1 MNWKVFV
8 GFALAFILLTIV
20 CTVGQMGWIDNEV
33 APLFIVLKPLE
44 YGATAWMAAVGDMV
58 MFRYTFFEGSWI
70 IARWVFFLPVSIGFM
85 IGLALALLQAVASA
99 VGGLFRAF
107 RPM

>member
-8 GFALAFILLTIV
+8 GFAFAFILLTIV
-20 CTVGQMGWIDNEV
+20 CTVGQMVWIGEEA
-33 APLFIVLKPLE
+33 APLMIVLNPFK
-44 YGATAWMAAVGDMV
+44 YGATAWMNAVIDMV

>member
-8 GFALAFILLTIV
+8 GFAFAFILLTIV
-20 CTVGQMGWIDNEV
+20 CTVGQMGWIGDEV
-33 APLFIVLKPLE
+33 APLMIVINPFDF
-44 YGATAWMAAVGDMV
+44 GATAWGQAAIDMA

>member
-8 GFALAFILLTIV
+8 GFALAFILLTLI
-20 CTVGQMGWIDNEV
+20 CTTGQMKWIGDEA
-33 APLFIVLKPLE
+33 APLMIALKPIK
-44 YGATAWMAAVGDMV
+44 YGATAWMSAITDMA
-58 MFRYTFFEGSWI
+58 MFRYTFFEGPWI

>member
-8 GFALAFILLTIV
+8 GFAFAFILLTLV
-20 CTVGQMGWIDNEV
+20 CTVGQMRWIGDEAV
-33 APLFIVLKPLE
+33 PLMIALRPIK
-44 YGATAWMAAVGDMV
+44 YGATAWMDAVGDMV

-70 IARWVFFLPVSIGFM
+70 VVRWIFFLPVSIGFM
-85 IGLALALLQAVASA
+85 IGLALAMLQAVASA

-107 RPM
+107 KPL